1 MRTRFCLWYV
11 ACYLTLT
18 GFALLIT
25 PDTALKLMLSNADY
39 VLVMPRW
46 VGMLS
51 VALGALVGQAVRH
64 RLVVLYPLGFFM
76 PAAMLVGFV
85 GLYVQSANPL
95 FLAILAVVGIG
106 VVATGISLIL
116 ERRSAK

>member
-11 ACYLTLT
+11 AGYLTLT
-18 GFALLIT
+18 GLALLIM
-25 PDTALKLMLSNADY
+25 PEAALKLMLSNADY
-39 VLVMPRW
+39 GLVMPRW

-76 PAAMLVGFV
+76 PTAMLIGFT
-85 GLYVQSANPL
+85 GLYVQSSNPL
-95 FLAILAVVGIG
+95 FLAVLTVVGIG
-106 VVATGISLIL
+106 VIATGTSLIL

>member
-39 VLVMPRW
+39 GLVMPRW